1 MLSILI
7 PAFNAAKYI
16 GATIAS
22 AVLQRVDGGSE
33 ILVCDDGSTDA
44 TAAIVRGKMQ
54 HIPGLKLFSM
64 GSNQGVCAARNK
76 LLGEIDP
83 LAEFVAFL
91 DGDDVLV
98 DQAYQPALKFLR
110 EAADVQM
117 TVGKMQVVPTHVLDR
132 GGAQLAEHPVT
143 TGVTLSACVF
153 RKSLIRRVGLF
164 DLSFTQV
171 EDIDY
176 LLRIRE
182 ICTEIVMHDDPV
194 LYYRRHD
201 ANATSNLTAMR
212 SGFMHALLLHAK
224 RRKADPRLM
233 TGGGMFRLV
242 DPEMLEKA
250 FKLYGA

>member
-1 MLSILI
+1 MLSIVI
-7 PAFNAAKYI
+7 PVFNAAKYI
-16 GATIAS
+16 GAAIAS

-110 EAADVQM
+110 EAADVQSNRPIW
-117 TVGKMQVVPTHVLDR
+117 TAIQAA
-132 GGAQLAEHPVT
+132 GA
-143 TGVTLSACVF
+143 
-153 RKSLIRRVGLF
+153 
-164 DLSFTQV
+164 
-171 EDIDY
+171 
-176 LLRIRE
+176 
-182 ICTEIVMHDDPV
+182 
-194 LYYRRHD
+194 
-201 ANATSNLTAMR
+201 
-212 SGFMHALLLHAK
+212 
-224 RRKADPRLM
+224 
-233 TGGGMFRLV
+233 
-242 DPEMLEKA
+242 
-250 FKLYGA
+250 